1 MLAADHGLLLAR
13 VVPYDARYNLSSH
26 RGVDRPFRLGA
37 EPMMHVFVRPDGIV
51 EAPRDI
57 QLCCRHELH
66 VVIPSTRDG
75 GGGGG
80 GGDGDGDGNDAVVDG
95 ILEGDVVRSIIQD
108 RCVPDGIRVEVP
120 ARQIVDVSDEP
131 GSYYRVAVFLVAYCG
146 ERHHVT
152 REMADSWRENAKLE
166 VSQHIPLRENQRG
179 RLVSRPFPYPAL
191 YPEIKYCHVW
201 VDHAILSTNP

>member
-1 MLAADHGLLLAR
+1 
-13 VVPYDARYNLSSH
+13 
-26 RGVDRPFRLGA
+26 
-37 EPMMHVFVRPDGIV
+37 MMHVFVRPHGIV

-57 QLCCRHELH
+57 QLCCRRELH

-80 GGDGDGDGNDAVVDG
+80 GDGDGDGDGNDAVVDG

-108 RCVPDGIRVEVP
+108 RCVPDGTRVEVPARQIVDVSVMCSIIQDRCVPDGIRVEVP

-131 GSYYRVAVFLVAYCG
+131 GLYYRVAVFLVAYCG

-191 YPEIKYCHVW
+191 YPEIKYRHVW